1 MAITKE
7 IVVDKI
13 EVLEMGHVQVRTATK
28 IIEDGKVLTRTFQ
41 RHVLEPSIK
50 DGDTWK
56 DTDISGED
64 EKVQKICDLTWTDDV
79 KTAYQEKVDA
89 RFSLGE

>member
-1 MAITKE
+1 MAIEKQ
-7 IVVDKI
+7 ILVDKI
-13 EVLEMGHVQVRTATK
+13 EILEMGQVQVRTATK

-41 RHVLEPSIK
+41 RHVLEPSIN
-50 DGDTWK
+50 DGGTWK

-64 EKVQKICDLTWTDDV
+64 EKVQKICNLTWTDDV